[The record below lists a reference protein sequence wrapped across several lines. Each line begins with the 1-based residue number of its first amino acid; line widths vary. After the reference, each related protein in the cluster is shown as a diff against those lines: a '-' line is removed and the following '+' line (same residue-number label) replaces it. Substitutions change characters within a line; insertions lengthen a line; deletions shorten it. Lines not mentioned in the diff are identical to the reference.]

1 MTRLE
6 FLEAMRESA
15 RSHLECEARTMLLT
29 ELKDE
34 IKKETNKRRTNVTLM
49 LKKLS
54 SVVALAVLYIVFKFR
69 RSALHLSPVDPSLGC
84 CNTRRTPSPCLE

>member
-29 ELKDE
+29 ELEHE
-34 IKKETNKRRTNVTLM
+34 IKKETNKWRTNVTLI

-54 SVVALAVLYIVFKFR
+54 SVVALAVFFVM
-69 RSALHLSPVDPSLGC
+69 LGLLPIKQAYSQEK
-84 CNTRRTPSPCLE
+84 TGRQ